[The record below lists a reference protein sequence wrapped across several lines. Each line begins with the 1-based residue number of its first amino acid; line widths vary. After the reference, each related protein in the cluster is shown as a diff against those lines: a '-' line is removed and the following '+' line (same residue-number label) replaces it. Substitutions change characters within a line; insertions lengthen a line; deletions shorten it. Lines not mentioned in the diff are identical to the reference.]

1 MSTITDIHWAWY
13 DQGIKAERARII
25 ALLATDEAF
34 NAVYYDEMGA
44 DGALGDLID
53 LITRGVPN
61 AHA

>member
-1 MSTITDIHWAWY
+1 MSAEKQWAWF
-13 DQGIKAERARII
+13 DQGAKTERARII

-44 DGALGDLID
+44 DGALGDIIN
-53 LITRGVPN
+53 LITQGVPN